1 MFTIICW
8 LAVDLTIRKRKKIFL
23 LILLI
28 ITNYIYN
35 IRHGSMELDQ
45 FLVVHD
51 LRMMRSVSSIP
62 MIIEPFLLRFM
73 TSYSSRIAVVSTI
86 GQCQLVDTVA
96 LSEQDMNLYQVH

>member
-1 MFTIICW
+1 MVFQTRKHKSIFINVIYIFIYLYVFIIR
-8 LAVDLTIRKRKKIFL
+8 LGA
-23 LILLI
+23 
-28 ITNYIYN
+28 
-35 IRHGSMELDQ
+35 MELDQ

-96 LSEQDMNLYQVH
+96 LSEQDMNLYQV

>member
-1 MFTIICW
+1 MF
-8 LAVDLTIRKRKKIFL
+8 R
-23 LILLI
+23 LILK
-28 ITNYIYN
+28 ITIYYLYVTT
-35 IRHGSMELDQ
+35 RHGSMELDQ

-96 LSEQDMNLYQVH
+96 LTEQDMNLYQV

>member
-1 MFTIICW
+1 M
-8 LAVDLTIRKRKKIFL
+8 DLTTRKRNKIFL
-23 LILLI
+23 LILT
-28 ITNYIYN
+28 ITTYYIYV

-96 LSEQDMNLYQVH
+96 LTEQDMNLYQV

>member
-1 MFTIICW
+1 
-8 LAVDLTIRKRKKIFL
+8 
-23 LILLI
+23 
-28 ITNYIYN
+28 
-35 IRHGSMELDQ
+35 MELDP

-96 LSEQDMNLYQVH
+96 LSEQDMNLYQVKLRSKSNEIGYFKFVFNSNGLLLIFIYK